1 MVLTLI
7 KKIRHSMICLTAVY
21 QWAPLHFPCIRQ
33 KVNRRWNSRYRYETA
48 AVDHSWLSSGT
59 AMWSLGMRA
68 VCAIGQFPAIQ
79 KRIIYCL
86 AIKTSMF
93 RNQGFFFLFLP
104 HQVDT
109 TLCILFDPQRT
120 KMSAFGTTKIL
131 WIWSSVPPLSPSKR
145 STYNKVARW
154 TWAWCVYRERPDV
167 QRSV

>member
-59 AMWSLGMRA
+59 AIWSLGMQA

-79 KRIIYCL
+79 KRKIYCL
-86 AIKTSMF
+86 AIKPSMF
-93 RNQGFFFLFLP
+93 ETKAFS
-104 HQVDT
+104 T
-109 TLCILFDPQRT
+109 TPGGYYALHTIQSTKRT
-120 KMSAFGTTKIL
+120 KMSAFGPTKIL
-131 WIWSSVPPLSPSKR
+131 WIWSSVPPPSPSKR
-145 STYNKVARW
+145 STYNEVARW

>member
-7 KKIRHSMICLTAVY
+7 KKIRHSMIILTV
-21 QWAPLHFPCIRQ
+21 
-33 KVNRRWNSRYRYETA
+33 YRYETA

-59 AMWSLGMRA
+59 AIWSLGMQA

-79 KRIIYCL
+79 KRKIYCS

-93 RNQGFFFLFLP
+93 RNQGFFY
-104 HQVDT
+104 HT
-109 TLCILFDPQRT
+109 RWILRFTYFSIHKGLKCQHLVRQ
-120 KMSAFGTTKIL
+120 KIL

-145 STYNKVARW
+145 STDNEVARW
-154 TWAWCVYRERPDV
+154 TLAWCVYTERPDV

>member
-1 MVLTLI
+1 
-7 KKIRHSMICLTAVY
+7 MICLTAVY
-21 QWAPLHFPCIRQ
+21 HWAPLHFPCIRQ

-59 AMWSLGMRA
+59 AIWSLGMQA

-79 KRIIYCL
+79 KRKIYCL

-93 RNQGFFFLFLP
+93 RNQGFFY
-104 HQVDT
+104 HT
-109 TLCILFDPQRT
+109 RWTLRFAYYSIHKRT

-145 STYNKVARW
+145 STDNEVARW
-154 TWAWCVYRERPDV
+154 TWAWCVYRERPGV